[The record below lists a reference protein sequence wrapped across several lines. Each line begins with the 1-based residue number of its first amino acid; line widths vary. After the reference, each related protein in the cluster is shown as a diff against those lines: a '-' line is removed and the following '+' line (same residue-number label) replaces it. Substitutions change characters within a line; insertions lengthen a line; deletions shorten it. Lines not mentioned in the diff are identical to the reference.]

1 MIPGPLGS
9 GAVTM
14 MRAGHAGRA
23 AWAALVLL
31 AAATGAPPA
40 HGRASPEELDSG
52 VEWQHLPPQRKTARF
67 EVAFGVRILFSHG
80 SPGGPATL
88 RISHPSGNGVS
99 HDSGDLAWLALAE
112 PAMERPLVFFVEP
125 PVPEGLGVRVRRWG
139 GCAHGRYALLL
150 GHRDGTVAAFH
161 WYSEFSGALCC
172 VDGCFSCPELQNK
185 GWGMRWSSTLAEIR
199 ELWWWWAP
207 QYAAGGG
214 WEPAWSRR
222 LVEVL
227 SGRLGGGRT
236 AATRTS
242 PGVRSVT
249 QAFRIA
255 IPVLQIARRSGGPE
269 G

>member
-1 MIPGPLGS
+1 
-9 GAVTM
+9 M

-23 AWAALVLL
+23 AGAALAALGLLL
-31 AAATGAPPA
+31 AAGAGAPPA

-52 VEWQHLPPQRKTARF
+52 VEWHRLPPQRKTARF
-67 EVAFGVRILFSHG
+67 DVAFGVRILFSQG
-80 SPGGPATL
+80 SPGSPATL
-88 RISHPSGNGVS
+88 RISHPSGSGVS
-99 HDSGDLAWLALAE
+99 RDSGELAWLALAE
-112 PAMERPLVFFVEP
+112 PAMERPLVFFLEP
-125 PVPEGLGVRVRRWG
+125 PVPERFDVRLRRWG
-139 GCAHGRYALLL
+139 GCSHGRYALLL

-161 WYSEFSGALCC
+161 WYSRFAGALCC
-172 VDGCFSCPELQNK
+172 VDGCFSCPELHNK
-185 GWGMRWSSTLAEIR
+185 GWGTRWYRTLAEIR

-222 LVEVL
+222 LVEAL
-227 SGRLGGGRT
+227 SGRLGGDRT

-249 QAFRIA
+249 RAFRIA
-255 IPVLQIARRSGGPE
+255 IPALQIARRDGRGT